1 MKSSSGYEIYHN
13 TLSSVLDEVE
23 RYVQSKGYEVGDYF
37 PEINHVS
44 YGTTERTQL
53 EMLKDGRIANTLAIQ
68 IYRLDSGKYEL
79 NCYPV
84 RKFALGGGV
93 ESNTEKLILEIKKN
107 SFVSKGIETTAKDGS
122 GQKYRYDHYK
132 YKANS
137 APNWIVLLFDKCA
150 KENGKPFATQFNYKG
165 IYSIHYDRNPL
176 KNQPNGKIGM
186 SELVLINSDGKFAT
200 GGKITFKKN
209 TNNPNFITINIEY
222 EIIKG
227 SPMALGKQTMSGQM
241 SQLSAK
247 EAYKKGLEIGKK
259 LELKYNIE
267 DIEVTDLENGIV
279 QVFAVS
285 NDFVNMPISELQ
297 KFKDGGKIVG
307 YEVKYEKQVSGEREN
322 DIKTFKTKE
331 QAEEFAKENYGYV
344 ENVYEDQYK
353 FATGGG
359 VADFKIDKELLLQDF
374 HTIKKS
380 DLFKEIYFK
389 EDKIEIVGGQFRW
402 INRQQEKF
410 GKYFTS
416 NEVAESLKK
425 IANRNYAYKIEKD
438 IIEYELEYDEY
449 DGYDEFPTEDVEFY
463 LIPTKLKTEDSK
475 ILSKG
480 GGIKSIKIGDKFHY
494 KFDGK
499 DYEVL
504 GIENSKI
511 IISPIPLGSY
521 WNNRE
526 ISFSLMNKWIIE
538 KTMRKI

>member
-23 RYVQSKGYEVGDYF
+23 RYVQTKGYEVGDYF

-93 ESNTEKLILEIKKN
+93 ESNTENLILEIKKN
-107 SFVSKGIETTAKDGS
+107 SFVSKGIESTAKDGS

-165 IYSIHYDRNPL
+165 IYSIHYERNPL

-186 SELVLINSDGKFAT
+186 SELVLINSDDKFAT
-200 GGKITFKKN
+200 GGKVLWGTKVGEPDYNEQLITENENQIEAAKKWAEQNGFDRLRIQNLDLTTPPDFKK
-209 TNNPNFITINIEY
+209 TFG
-222 EIIKG
+222 KG
-227 SPMALGKQTMSGQM
+227 GGIDYRGEHKAPSREDEDAPLH
-241 SQLSAK
+241 
-247 EAYKKGLEIGKK
+247 K
-259 LELKYNIE
+259 LELIYPE
-267 DIEVTDLENGIV
+267 DIYSSNAVRYYGANGGDAMDRESISIMQSARNKPNKPIKIYRAVPDSNFDVSKQLKELNSIIFYNDKWKFFPSNNQLIYSLQDKYSIDDYSYDKQKELILEDINNQINSLELKLQKTIGINNNDWVTINRAYAKEHGESNLNNQYKIV
-279 QVFAVS
+279 SKQVKA
-285 NDFVNMPISELQ
+285 SEL
-297 KFKDGGKIVG
+297 FTDGNSIHEFG
-307 YEVKYEKQVSGEREN
+307 YSEEN
-322 DIKTFKTKE
+322 PKM
-331 QAEEFAKENYGYV
+331 A
-344 ENVYEDQYK
+344 
-353 FATGGG
+353 
-359 VADFKIDKELLLQDF
+359 
-374 HTIKKS
+374 
-380 DLFKEIYFK
+380 
-389 EDKIEIVGGQFRW
+389 
-402 INRQQEKF
+402 
-410 GKYFTS
+410 
-416 NEVAESLKK
+416 
-425 IANRNYAYKIEKD
+425 
-438 IIEYELEYDEY
+438 
-449 DGYDEFPTEDVEFY
+449 
-463 LIPTKLKTEDSK
+463 
-475 ILSKG
+475 KG
-480 GGIKSIKIGDKFHY
+480 GGIKSIKVGDKFHY

-511 IISPIPLGSY
+511 VLSPIPLGSY
-521 WNNRE
+521 WNNKE

>member
-37 PEINHVS
+37 PLINHVS
-44 YGTTERTQL
+44 YGSTERTQL

-84 RKFALGGGV
+84 RKFALGGGVNSLKFAGGGVADNISLEKIKEDWANIKKSGYFTYERGSLFAFEINNNKTINVVSNQYADSFNHYIESIDKELNLNYSYKIDKLIEKYEKDQSKTLPEKYLYDFLKSGEKHTLKSYYGLDYYFYKVIPETKASKSSSFSLGGGV

-186 SELVLINSDGKFAT
+186 SELVLINSDDKFAT
-200 GGKITFKKN
+200 GGKVLWGTKVGEPDYNEQLITENENQIEAAKKWAEQNGFDRLRIQNLDLTTPPDFKK
-209 TNNPNFITINIEY
+209 
-222 EIIKG
+222 
-227 SPMALGKQTMSGQM
+227 
-241 SQLSAK
+241 
-247 EAYKKGLEIGKK
+247 
-259 LELKYNIE
+259 
-267 DIEVTDLENGIV
+267 
-279 QVFAVS
+279 
-285 NDFVNMPISELQ
+285 
-297 KFKDGGKIVG
+297 
-307 YEVKYEKQVSGEREN
+307 
-322 DIKTFKTKE
+322 TF
-331 QAEEFAKENYGYV
+331 
-344 ENVYEDQYK
+344 
-353 FATGGG
+353 
-359 VADFKIDKELLLQDF
+359 
-374 HTIKKS
+374 
-380 DLFKEIYFK
+380 
-389 EDKIEIVGGQFRW
+389 
-402 INRQQEKF
+402 
-410 GKYFTS
+410 
-416 NEVAESLKK
+416 
-425 IANRNYAYKIEKD
+425 
-438 IIEYELEYDEY
+438 
-449 DGYDEFPTEDVEFY
+449 
-463 LIPTKLKTEDSK
+463 
-475 ILSKG
+475 SKG

-511 IISPIPLGSY
+511 VISPIPLGSY
-521 WNNRE
+521 WNNKE

>member
-37 PEINHVS
+37 PLINHVA

-84 RKFALGGGV
+84 RKFAKGGGV
-93 ESNTEKLILEIKKN
+93 ESNTENLILEIKKN
-107 SFVSKGIETTAKDGS
+107 SFVTKGIETTAKDGS

-150 KENGKPFATQFNYKG
+150 KENGKPFATQFNYKD

-186 SELVLINSDGKFAT
+186 SELVLINSGGKFAT
-200 GGKITFKKN
+200 GGKVLWGTKVGDPDYNEQLITENENQIEAAKKWAEQNGFDRLRIQNLDLSTPPDFKK
-209 TNNPNFITINIEY
+209 
-222 EIIKG
+222 
-227 SPMALGKQTMSGQM
+227 
-241 SQLSAK
+241 
-247 EAYKKGLEIGKK
+247 
-259 LELKYNIE
+259 
-267 DIEVTDLENGIV
+267 
-279 QVFAVS
+279 
-285 NDFVNMPISELQ
+285 
-297 KFKDGGKIVG
+297 
-307 YEVKYEKQVSGEREN
+307 
-322 DIKTFKTKE
+322 TF
-331 QAEEFAKENYGYV
+331 G
-344 ENVYEDQYK
+344 
-353 FATGGG
+353 
-359 VADFKIDKELLLQDF
+359 
-374 HTIKKS
+374 
-380 DLFKEIYFK
+380 
-389 EDKIEIVGGQFRW
+389 
-402 INRQQEKF
+402 
-410 GKYFTS
+410 
-416 NEVAESLKK
+416 
-425 IANRNYAYKIEKD
+425 
-438 IIEYELEYDEY
+438 
-449 DGYDEFPTEDVEFY
+449 
-463 LIPTKLKTEDSK
+463 
-475 ILSKG
+475 KG

-511 IISPIPLGSY
+511 VISPISSNSY

>member
-37 PEINHVS
+37 PLINHVS
-44 YGTTERTQL
+44 YGSTERTQL

-84 RKFALGGGV
+84 RKFALGGGVNSLKFAGGGVADNISLEKIKEDWANIKKSGYFTYERGSLFAFEINNNKTINVVSNQYADSFNHYIESIDKELNLNYSYKIDKLIEKYEKDQSKTLPEKYLYDFLKSGEKHTLKSYYGLDYYFYKVIPETKASKSSSFSLGGGV

-267 DIEVTDLENGIV
+267 DIEVTDLENGII

-297 KFKDGGKIVG
+297 KFK
-307 YEVKYEKQVSGEREN
+307 N
-322 DIKTFKTKE
+322 
-331 QAEEFAKENYGYV
+331 
-344 ENVYEDQYK
+344 
-353 FATGGG
+353 
-359 VADFKIDKELLLQDF
+359 
-374 HTIKKS
+374 
-380 DLFKEIYFK
+380 
-389 EDKIEIVGGQFRW
+389 
-402 INRQQEKF
+402 
-410 GKYFTS
+410 
-416 NEVAESLKK
+416 
-425 IANRNYAYKIEKD
+425 
-438 IIEYELEYDEY
+438 
-449 DGYDEFPTEDVEFY
+449 
-463 LIPTKLKTEDSK
+463 
-475 ILSKG
+475 G

-511 IISPIPLGSY
+511 VLSPIPLGSY
-521 WNNRE
+521 WNNKE

>member
-1 MKSSSGYEIYHN
+1 
-13 TLSSVLDEVE
+13 
-23 RYVQSKGYEVGDYF
+23 
-37 PEINHVS
+37 
-44 YGTTERTQL
+44 
-53 EMLKDGRIANTLAIQ
+53 
-68 IYRLDSGKYEL
+68 
-79 NCYPV
+79 
-84 RKFALGGGV
+84 
-93 ESNTEKLILEIKKN
+93 
-107 SFVSKGIETTAKDGS
+107 
-122 GQKYRYDHYK
+122 
-132 YKANS
+132 
-137 APNWIVLLFDKCA
+137 
-150 KENGKPFATQFNYKG
+150 
-165 IYSIHYDRNPL
+165 
-176 KNQPNGKIGM
+176 
-186 SELVLINSDGKFAT
+186 
-200 GGKITFKKN
+200 
-209 TNNPNFITINIEY
+209 
-222 EIIKG
+222 
-227 SPMALGKQTMSGQM
+227 M